1 VLSLLPGYA
10 RLDVSHDEDFAEVS
24 HSMGALLQA
33 CRLNGLGGALVVSRQ
48 DAYDWRSSLRI
59 GLAANRAD
67 VDGLR
72 LALVA
77 DHFNDGA
84 RDDVLAAA
92 RTAGLDCR
100 VFRDEAAAIAWIA
113 A

>member
-1 VLSLLPGYA
+1 MPGYA
-10 RLDVSHDEDFAEVS
+10 RLEISHDEDFAEVS

-59 GLAANRAD
+59 GFAANRAD

-77 DHFNDGA
+77 EHFNDGA

-92 RTAGLDCR
+92 RNAGLHGR
-100 VFRDEAAAIAWIA
+100 AVRDETEALAWIA
-113 A
+113 AGR